1 MYYKFSSI
9 DLKSANLA
17 KNNDYSPFFIRFF
30 EKWSA
35 KLNELRGND

>member
-17 KNNDYSPFFIRFF
+17 KNNDYSPFLYDFL
-30 EKWSA
+30 KSGA
-35 KLNELRGND
+35 QN